1 MKISLD
7 SIRELR
13 ILNITIVYNKYFE
26 LAYALLF
33 ESCIDQIG

>member
-1 MKISLD
+1 MKVSLD

-33 ESCIDQIG
+33 ESCID